1 MASARIEAIGLAKSF
16 PGCPLFA
23 DVSFLLDRGI
33 LAIVGPNG
41 SGKTTL
47 VKILAGLLAPTRGT
61 VRVEREGRP
70 LSGEERR
77 FSVGWSGPDLTF
89 YAELTARENLEF
101 FRKVAGFPT
110 FFEDTRSSLAAVGLG
125 EAGGPVEH
133 FSTGMKQRL
142 RVAFARLLDPAV
154 LLLDEPMSG
163 VDAAGRASVAGL
175 IAAAAD
181 TGPVILAATELG
193 ELPAPTQV
201 IELGTQGSDPGGDR
215 FTDPQRGQIHIPR

>member
-1 MASARIEAIGLAKSF
+1 MTSARIEAIGLAKSF
-16 PGCPLFA
+16 PGRPLFA

-47 VKILAGLLAPTRGT
+47 VKILAGLLPPTRGT
-61 VRVEREGRP
+61 VRVEREGRS

-77 FSVGWSGPDLTF
+77 FSVGWSGPDLAF
-89 YAELTARENLEF
+89 YPELTARENLEF
-101 FRKVAGFPT
+101 FRRVAGFPT
-110 FFEDTRSSLAAVGLG
+110 LFEDTQASLAAVGLG
-125 EAGGPVEH
+125 AARGPVEH

-163 VDAAGRASVAGL
+163 VDAAGRASVARL

-193 ELPAPTQV
+193 ELPAPARV
-201 IELGTQGSDPGGDR
+201 LDLGTPDAGQG
-215 FTDPQRGQIHIPR
+215 TRGRATE

>member
-1 MASARIEAIGLAKSF
+1 LILWPKDVASARIEAIALAKSF
-16 PGCPLFA
+16 SGRPLFA

-47 VKILAGLLAPTRGT
+47 VKILAGLLTPTHGS

-70 LSGEERR
+70 LSAEERR
-77 FSVGWSGPDLTF
+77 SAVGWSGPDLTF
-89 YAELTARENLEF
+89 YSELTARENLEF

-110 FFEDTRSSLAAVGLG
+110 FFEDTQSSLAAVGLG

-142 RVAFARLLDPAV
+142 RIAFALLLRPAV
-154 LLLDEPMSG
+154 LLLDEPLSG
-163 VDAAGRASVAGL
+163 LDTAGRRAVGGL
-175 IAAAAD
+175 VAAAAHA
-181 TGPVILAATELG
+181 GPVVLTATDLD
-193 ELPAPTQV
+193 ELPTTTRV
-201 IELGTQGSDPGGDR
+201 IHLGTR
-215 FTDPQRGQIHIPR
+215 E

>member
-1 MASARIEAIGLAKSF
+1 LISCPEDVPSARIEAIGLAKSF
-16 PGCPLFA
+16 SGRPLFD
-23 DVSFLLDRGI
+23 DVSFLCDRGI

-47 VKILAGLLAPTRGT
+47 VKILAGLLKATRGT
-61 VRVEREGRP
+61 VRVEREGRS

-77 FSVGWSGPDLTF
+77 VSIGWSGPDLTF
-89 YAELTARENLEF
+89 YPELTAIENLEF
-101 FRKVAGFPT
+101 FRRVAGYPT
-110 FFEDTRSSLAAVGLG
+110 SFEDTRASLVAVGLG

-142 RVAFARLLDPAV
+142 RIAFARLLDPAV

-163 VDAAGRASVAGL
+163 VDAAGRAAVAGL
-175 IAAAAD
+175 IAAAAEK
-181 TGPVILAATELG
+181 GPVVLAATELQ

-201 IELGTQGSDPGGDR
+201 VHLGTR
-215 FTDPQRGQIHIPR
+215 AKA